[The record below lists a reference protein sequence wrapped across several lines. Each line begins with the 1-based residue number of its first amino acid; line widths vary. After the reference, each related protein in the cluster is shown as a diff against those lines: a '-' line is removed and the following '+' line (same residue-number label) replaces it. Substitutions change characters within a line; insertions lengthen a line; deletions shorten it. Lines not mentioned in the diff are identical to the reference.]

1 MTQIESIINL
11 MKHDLSKPQ
20 LAKLRAVLETIL
32 KAPKELP
39 PVETLIQRFTA
50 SKKLMGLKDTSL
62 CQYTLEVRMLAK
74 NLTKPLNQLTTA
86 DIKDYLSR
94 YRSEHSISMVTIQNK
109 LRFLSSFFEYMVD
122 DGYITKNPIKG
133 IGRILVEKRIKKAFT
148 AEDLARIRDS
158 CRTLR
163 DRALVEFLYSTGCRV
178 SECTALQVKDID
190 FGADELIVFGKGH
203 KERVC
208 YLNKT
213 AKSYLREYLRSREAS
228 TDAPLFCHARV
239 DARLTPRAVELILKD
254 IGQKAGV
261 ENVHPHRFRR
271 TFATDLWKAG
281 VPVETIR
288 ILMGHS
294 NIATTLKYIDIDPCG
309 VKQAYTKAQAVIAS
323 RDK

>member
-1 MTQIESIINL
+1 MNTIESIMNL
-11 MKHDLSKPQ
+11 MKHDLSAGQ
-20 LAKLRAVLETIL
+20 LMKLQSVLEAVL
-32 KAPKELP
+32 AVQKELP
-39 PVETLIQRFTA
+39 SVDDLIKRFET
-50 SKKLMGLKDTSL
+50 SKRLMGIKDTSL

-74 NLTKPLNQLTTA
+74 NMSKPLNQLTTT

-190 FGADELIVFGKGH
+190 FRTDELIVFGKGH

-208 YLNKT
+208 YLNRT
-213 AKSYLREYLRSREAS
+213 AKNYLREYLRSRDAVH
-228 TDAPLFCHARV
+228 DAPLFCHTRM
-239 DARLTPRAVELILKD
+239 DARLTSRAVELILKD
-254 IGQKAGV
+254 IGQRAGV

-288 ILMGHS
+288 ILMGHT
-294 NIATTLKYIDIDPCG
+294 NIATTLRYIDIDPCG
-309 VKQAYTKAQAVIAS
+309 VKQAFTRAQKVMA
-323 RDK
+323 RGK

>member
-1 MTQIESIINL
+1 MNQVQSILTL
-11 MKHDLSKPQ
+11 MKHDLNASQ
-20 LAKLRAVLETIL
+20 LAKLQSVLEAVLSVQ
-32 KAPKELP
+32 KDLP
-39 PVETLIQRFTA
+39 PIDDLIRRFET
-50 SKKLMGLKDTSL
+50 SKRLMGIKDTSL

-74 NLTKPLNQLTTA
+74 NLAKPLNQLTTA

-94 YRSEHSISMVTIQNK
+94 YRSNHNISMVTIQNK
-109 LRFLSSFFEYMVD
+109 LRFLSSFFEFMLD

-190 FGADELIVFGKGH
+190 FRADELIVFGKGH

-208 YLNKT
+208 YLNKI
-213 AKSYLREYLRSREAS
+213 AKNYLREYLRSRDAAH
-228 TDAPLFCHARV
+228 DAPLFCHTRL

-254 IGQKAGV
+254 IGQRAGV

-288 ILMGHS
+288 ILMGHT
-294 NIATTLKYIDIDPCG
+294 NIATTLRYIDIDPCG
-309 VKQAYTKAQAVIAS
+309 VKQAFTRAQKVIS
-323 RDK
+323 GKK

>member
-1 MTQIESIINL
+1 MNSIESIMNL
-11 MKHDLSKPQ
+11 MEHDLTAVQ
-20 LAKLRAVLETIL
+20 LEKLRTVLEAIL
-32 KAPKELP
+32 SVQKDLP
-39 PVETLIQRFTA
+39 PIDDLIRRFET
-50 SKKLMGLKDTSL
+50 SKRLMGIKDTSL

-122 DGYITKNPIKG
+122 DGYINKNPIKG
-133 IGRILVEKRIKKAFT
+133 IGRVLIEKRIKKAFT

-190 FGADELIVFGKGH
+190 FRADELIVFGKGH

-213 AKSYLREYLRSREAS
+213 AKSYLREYLRSRNAAK
-228 TDAPLFCHARV
+228 DAPLFCHTRV
-239 DARLTPRAVELILKD
+239 DARLTPRSVELILKD
-254 IGQKAGV
+254 IGQRAGV

-271 TFATDLWKAG
+271 IFATDLWKAG

-288 ILMGHS
+288 ILMGHT
-294 NIATTLKYIDIDPCG
+294 NIATTLRYIDIDPCG
-309 VKQAYTKAQAVIAS
+309 VKQAFARAQKVIS
-323 RDK
+323 GKK

>member
-1 MTQIESIINL
+1 
-11 MKHDLSKPQ
+11 
-20 LAKLRAVLETIL
+20 
-32 KAPKELP
+32 
-39 PVETLIQRFTA
+39 
-50 SKKLMGLKDTSL
+50 
-62 CQYTLEVRMLAK
+62 
-74 NLTKPLNQLTTA
+74 
-86 DIKDYLSR
+86 
-94 YRSEHSISMVTIQNK
+94 

-122 DGYITKNPIKG
+122 DEYINKNPIKG
-133 IGRILVEKRIKKAFT
+133 IGRILIEKRIKKAFT

-190 FGADELIVFGKGH
+190 FRADELIVFGKGH

-213 AKSYLREYLRSREAS
+213 AKNYLREYLRSREAS
-228 TDAPLFCHARV
+228 LDAPLFCHTRV

-288 ILMGHS
+288 ILMGHT
-294 NIATTLKYIDIDPCG
+294 NIATTLRYIDIDPCG
-309 VKQAYTKAQAVIAS
+309 VKQAFARAQKVIS
-323 RDK
+323 GKK